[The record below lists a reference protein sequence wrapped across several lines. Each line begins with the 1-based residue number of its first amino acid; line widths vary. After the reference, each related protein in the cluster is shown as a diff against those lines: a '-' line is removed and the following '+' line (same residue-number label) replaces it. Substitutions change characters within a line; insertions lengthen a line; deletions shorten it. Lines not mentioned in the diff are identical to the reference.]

1 MISFLLRFT
10 GLWLTAGALVAL
22 VIDATKTIAA
32 STFTVTPLG
41 SAWANLSRPSLMATQ
56 EFIQRKIETYVGHWV
71 WDPLIQGILMLP
83 TWAVLG
89 ALGFLLTYL
98 GSRPRLKA
106 AYG

>member
-1 MISFLLRFT
+1 MISFLSRFT

-32 STFTVTPLG
+32 STLTVTPLG
-41 SAWANLSRPSLMATQ
+41 SAWATINRPSLMATQ
-56 EFIQRKIETYVGHWV
+56 EFVQRKIETYIGHWL
-71 WDPLIQGILMLP
+71 WDPVIQGILILP

-98 GSRPRLKA
+98 GSRRRLKA